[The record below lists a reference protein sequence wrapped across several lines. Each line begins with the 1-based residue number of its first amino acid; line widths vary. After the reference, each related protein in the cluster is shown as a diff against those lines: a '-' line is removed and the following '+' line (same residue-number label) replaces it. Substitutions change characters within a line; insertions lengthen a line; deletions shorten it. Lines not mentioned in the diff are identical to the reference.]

1 MRRFN
6 TAMQTVFGAIGVI
19 GFMGMCSVDD
29 MAPTW
34 FSALLISFLIFLV
47 GFIGCVFFDNPA
59 RFIKYAAGALI
70 VVLAAV
76 YEFCHE
82 LKSCMKYANKYKKRC
97 GTYKKTYRKA
107 STQYYINN
115 SSYRDE
121 EENYIF
127 GDYTKR
133 GR

>member
-19 GFMGMCSVDD
+19 GFIGMCSVDD

-76 YEFCHE
+76 YEFFHE

-107 STQYYINN
+107 STRYYINN
-115 SSYRDE
+115 SSYRDK

-127 GDYTKR
+127 SDYTKR